1 MRHVPWSQGTDFSH
15 GVKAPHACL
24 VTFAIRQEHAAF
36 QTFQGIIAVSKQLES
51 LKRAVFIQPA
61 MCSCCSPPTAHLLT
75 WEPAADG
82 QKDRSL
88 SFVCPIPSAH
98 RCHMGRCATLA
109 ISRKLMREEQC
120 ARRVLRIR
128 FHLPRHEHSS
138 QAHKLERVLQYSTI
152 YSDPMC
158 TWEAMS
164 SLVL

>member
-88 SFVCPIPSAH
+88 SFVCPIASTQ
-98 RCHMGRCATLA
+98 RHMGGGSTPSHVQCEASAPVGCHLA
-109 ISRKLMREEQC
+109 P
-120 ARRVLRIR
+120 RRVVAEL
-128 FHLPRHEHSS
+128 L
-138 QAHKLERVLQYSTI
+138 LL
-152 YSDPMC
+152 
-158 TWEAMS
+158 
-164 SLVL
+164 